1 METGDNIW
9 ISNWNVSNLNLYET
23 ILRQHFQVVFP
34 SSEEVYLYSHIYSNT
49 LSVRIV
55 MLIQC

>member
-23 ILRQHFQVVFP
+23 ILRQHFLVVFP